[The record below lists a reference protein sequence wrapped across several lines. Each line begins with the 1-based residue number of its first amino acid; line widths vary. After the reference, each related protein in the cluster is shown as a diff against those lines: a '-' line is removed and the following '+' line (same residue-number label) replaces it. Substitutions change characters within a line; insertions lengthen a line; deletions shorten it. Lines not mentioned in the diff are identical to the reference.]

1 MTIPIWQRKIQ
12 SQTEGIANEILMHFR
27 SQRKSAQDVSM
38 SDPID
43 IDSEG
48 NPLTLSDII
57 YTNDTIADDLD
68 IKLKSEQLRRYISEL
83 KDPRERM
90 IIVLRYGLMDDRPL
104 TQREVA
110 TKLAIS
116 RSYVSRIE
124 KKALEKLKRK
134 FDAGSALAEQKLP

>member
-1 MTIPIWQRKIQ
+1 
-12 SQTEGIANEILMHFR
+12 
-27 SQRKSAQDVSM
+27 M